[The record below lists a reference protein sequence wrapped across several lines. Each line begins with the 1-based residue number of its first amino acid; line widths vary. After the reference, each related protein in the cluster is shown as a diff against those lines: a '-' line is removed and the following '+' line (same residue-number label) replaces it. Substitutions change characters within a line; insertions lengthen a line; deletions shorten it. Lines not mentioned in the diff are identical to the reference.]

1 MSYDSPIPNNENLK
15 VLVIEVEIQ
24 IDFLLD
30 LVRLLGSTKTL
41 KTSAIVEVKSEHGEE
56 DTKEIFTEALE
67 IMKEKFPSP
76 VIRILDLKIFEREV
90 YEGRTTFSIYCDK
103 SEVVRTTSDDN
114 SNSSYESVNTHNY
127 DSMDESVENSDS
139 FSESDE
145 NSESMD
151 ESDEDSENEDHIN
164 DPDPDYWNNG
174 MINLINLS
182 MWGNTCN
189 V

>member
-1 MSYDSPIPNNENLK
+1 MVKKIPK
-15 VLVIEVEIQ
+15 
-24 IDFLLD
+24 
-30 LVRLLGSTKTL
+30 
-41 KTSAIVEVKSEHGEE
+41 KSS
-56 DTKEIFTEALE
+56 EALE

-103 SEVVRTTSDDN
+103 SEVVLTTSDDN
-114 SNSSYESVNTHNY
+114 SNSSDESVDTHNY
-127 DSMDESVENSDS
+127 DSMDESIENSDS

-151 ESDEDSENEDHIN
+151 ESDKDSENEDHIN

-174 MINLINLS
+174 YNKLNQLFNVGQHLQRLIQILIPS
-182 MWGNTCN
+182 LKILIL
-189 V
+189 

>member
-1 MSYDSPIPNNENLK
+1 MIIL
-15 VLVIEVEIQ
+15 
-24 IDFLLD
+24 
-30 LVRLLGSTKTL
+30 
-41 KTSAIVEVKSEHGEE
+41 VKSEHGEE

-76 VIRILDLKIFEREV
+76 VIRILDLKIFEIQV

-103 SEVVRTTSDDN
+103 SEVVLTTSDDN
-114 SNSSYESVNTHNY
+114 SNSSDESVDTHNY
-127 DSMDESVENSDS
+127 DSMDESIENSDS

-164 DPDPDYWNNG
+164 DQEI
-174 MINLINLS
+174 MIIGIMGQHLQRLIQILFNSKSKNSDS
-182 MWGNTCN
+182 MDESCSINESW
-189 V
+189 